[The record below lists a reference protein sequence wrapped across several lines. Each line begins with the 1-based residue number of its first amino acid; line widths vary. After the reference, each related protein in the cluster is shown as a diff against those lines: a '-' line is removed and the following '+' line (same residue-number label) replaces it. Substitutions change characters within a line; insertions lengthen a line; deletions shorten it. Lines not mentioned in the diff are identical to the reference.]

1 MEKMTNRPC
10 LDMEKSIKLLVEK
23 FKAFGADDK
32 SVRELLAPAFIGWF
46 SRSMATAIFVYCKD
60 ADGDWCVLS
69 SVRGEEAADFR
80 GFWNCTCGYLDYDE
94 TTKDCAMREL
104 YEETGILIDED
115 LVKFIGYEDNPEANR
130 QNVTFRFAAFIEDA
144 VTTDF
149 TFSKE
154 NNEGKEVGEIKWI
167 KISDVDDYMWAYGH
181 DKRIKEIFEAH
192 KP

>member
-1 MEKMTNRPC
+1 MRI
-10 LDMEKSIKLLVEK
+10 S
-23 FKAFGADDK
+23 
-32 SVRELLAPAFIGWF
+32 
-46 SRSMATAIFVYCKD
+46 
-60 ADGDWCVLS
+60 
-69 SVRGEEAADFR
+69 AADFR
-80 GFWNCTCGYLDYDE
+80 GFWNCTCGYLDFNE

-115 LVKFIGYEDNPEANR
+115 LVKFIGYEDSPEANR

-181 DKRIKEIFEAH
+181 EKRIKEIFEAH